1 MTSLPQSRCLEAIAL
16 YHPVI
21 DDLFAGGRT
30 PPASTDTAMLWPK
43 LFPYRQRSLVSASA
57 FPVIQTAA
65 SPRQK
70 PTATQDPLTE
80 GSDESQDPTGRR
92 A

>member
-1 MTSLPQSRCLEAIAL
+1 MHHS
-16 YHPVI
+16 VI
-21 DDLFAGGRT
+21 DDLFAGGAS
-30 PPASTDTAMLWPK
+30 PAGSSRTAMLWPK
-43 LFPYRQRSLVSASA
+43 LFPYRQRPLVSASA

-65 SPRQK
+65 SPRQT